1 MMTEREKWEHELETV
16 DKALLHLKNV
26 ITRWEER
33 RNRAVMNL
41 NRARRLER
49 EELQNGKQ

>member
-1 MMTEREKWEHELETV
+1 MTEVEKLTAALAEINKYISAIDETMKQAIRQREL
-16 DKALLHLKNV
+16 
-26 ITRWEER
+26 I
-33 RNRAVMNL
+33 VMDL